1 MGQQQKGYIILTSRK
16 IVSVKALT
24 DFSLPD
30 TLFVRGLLKKSYG
43 EQIPPAV
50 ILFKNNFP
58 QKAYC
63 ECPVGVSG
71 LCCHVLA
78 LLLFLKHFYE
88 TKQKILSLTCTDQ
101 LQKWHCWGKKGSI
114 PIVPLC
120 QIKLTSAHF
129 GSKKINK
136 NVHEE
141 KIVADQEN
149 SKGIFLK

>member
-16 IVSVKALT
+16 IVTVKALA
-24 DFSLPD
+24 DFSLPN
-30 TLFVRGLLKKSYG
+30 TLFVRGLFKKSYG

-88 TKQKILSLTCTDQ
+88 TEQKILSLTLTEK
-101 LQKWHCWGKKGSI
+101 LQK
-114 PIVPLC
+114 
-120 QIKLTSAHF
+120 
-129 GSKKINK
+129 
-136 NVHEE
+136 
-141 KIVADQEN
+141 
-149 SKGIFLK
+149 

>member
-16 IVSVKALT
+16 VVTVKALT

-43 EQIPPAV
+43 EQIHPAV

-63 ECPVGVSG
+63 ESPVGVSG

-88 TKQKILSLTCTDQ
+88 TKEKVLSLTCTEK
-101 LQKWHCWGKKGSI
+101 LQKWHCRSKKGSI
-114 PIVPLC
+114 PIVPLR

-129 GSKKINK
+129 GSK
-136 NVHEE
+136 
-141 KIVADQEN
+141 
-149 SKGIFLK
+149 

>member
-1 MGQQQKGYIILTSRK
+1 MT
-16 IVSVKALT
+16 VKALT

-30 TLFVRGLLKKSYG
+30 TLFVRGLLKKTYG

-63 ECPVGVSG
+63 ECSVGVI

-88 TKQKILSLTCTDQ
+88 TKLKILSLTCTEQ
-101 LQKWHCWGKKGSI
+101 LQKWQCR
-114 PIVPLC
+114 
-120 QIKLTSAHF
+120 
-129 GSKKINK
+129 SK
-136 NVHEE
+136 
-141 KIVADQEN
+141 
-149 SKGIFLK
+149 